1 MDIPYIPS
9 VYFVIDINHQYEF
22 IYGVSTFNSI
32 VKLHIFVFSESKIP
46 PIRKLE
52 SKTDVA
58 KVGDRIY
65 MRMMWR
71 DVMDA
76 IVLKIIQ

>member
-1 MDIPYIPS
+1 MRWMDFPNIVS

-22 IYGVSTFNSI
+22 IYGVSAFNSI
-32 VKLHIFVFSESKIP
+32 VKLHFFVFSQSKIP

-52 SKTDVA
+52 SKTEVT

-65 MRMMWR
+65 ED
-71 DVMDA
+71 DVA
-76 IVLKIIQ
+76 

>member
-1 MDIPYIPS
+1 MDFPNIVS

-22 IYGVSTFNSI
+22 IYGVSAFNSI
-32 VKLHIFVFSESKIP
+32 VKLHFFVFSQSKIP

-52 SKTDVA
+52 SKTEVA

-65 MRMMWR
+65 ED
-71 DVMDA
+71 DVA
-76 IVLKIIQ
+76 